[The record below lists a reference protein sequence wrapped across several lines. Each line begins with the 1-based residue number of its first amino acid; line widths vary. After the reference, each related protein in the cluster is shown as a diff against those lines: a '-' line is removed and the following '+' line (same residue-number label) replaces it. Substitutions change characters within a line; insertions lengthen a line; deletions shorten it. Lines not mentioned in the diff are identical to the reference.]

1 MITGEENLQSASL
14 SANAKRAAVLRV
26 VKGEPPEAVASAI
39 GVSVRTLIEWVRK
52 YESARQDAPESPDAE
67 HVAALRD
74 RPIGH
79 SATGVSNAE
88 IDYPE
93 LLKVVDPKYYESL
106 TEEQR
111 HELLIRQAIA
121 QEKVGYEK
129 YAPKFFLPEEE
140 DPFPEGR
147 HAEESDM
154 FVALEINR
162 PLLILGGLILG
173 FVVGVAAV
181 NLGFD
186 FSAFS
191 WWILSSGAAAAIV
204 LILIG
209 AR

>member
-1 MITGEENLQSASL
+1 MNSSSDSMPETL
-14 SANAKRAAVLRV
+14 SADAKRAAVLRV
-26 VKGEPPEAVASAI
+26 AKGEPPDAVASSI
-39 GVSVRTLIEWVRK
+39 GVPVRALMGWVRK
-52 YESARQDAPESPDAE
+52 YESARQDALESPDAE
-67 HVAALRD
+67 HVATLRD

-93 LLKVVDPKYYESL
+93 LLKGVDPKYYESL

-111 HELLIRQAIA
+111 HDLILKQAIA

-129 YAPKFFLPEEE
+129 YAPKFFLPEDE

-147 HAEESDM
+147 HVEQADM
-154 FVALEINR
+154 FTALEINR
-162 PLLILGGLILG
+162 PLLILGGLIFGLTAG
-173 FVVGVAAV
+173 IAAV
-181 NLGFD
+181 NLGVD
-186 FSAFS
+186 FSALS
-191 WWILSSGAAAAIV
+191 WWMLGSGAAAAIV

>member
-1 MITGEENLQSASL
+1 MPEAISAD
-14 SANAKRAAVLRV
+14 AKRAAVLRV
-26 VKGEPPEAVASAI
+26 AKGEPPDAVAVSI
-39 GVSVRTLIEWVRK
+39 GVPVRMLMEWVRK
-52 YESARQDAPESPDAE
+52 YESARQDAPESPDVE

-93 LLKVVDPKYYESL
+93 LLKGVDPKYYESL

-111 HELLIRQAIA
+111 HDLIIKQAIA

-129 YAPKFFLPEEE
+129 YAPKFFLPEDE

-147 HAEESDM
+147 HVEQADM
-154 FVALEINR
+154 FTALEINR
-162 PLLILGGLILG
+162 PLLIIGGAILGATIGFALVKSGFNPDSVTWLILG
-173 FVVGVAAV
+173 VGAFVGV
-181 NLGFD
+181 
-186 FSAFS
+186 
-191 WWILSSGAAAAIV
+191 V
-204 LILIG
+204 LTLIG

>member
-1 MITGEENLQSASL
+1 MSTPSNSMSEGVSADE
-14 SANAKRAAVLRV
+14 KRAAVLRV
-26 VKGEPPEAVASAI
+26 AKGEPPDAVASSI
-39 GVSVRTLIEWVRK
+39 GVPIRTLMDWVRK

-79 SATGVSNAE
+79 SALGVSNAE

-93 LLKVVDPKYYESL
+93 LLKSVDPKYYESL

-111 HELLIRQAIA
+111 HDLIIKQAIA

-129 YAPKFFLPEEE
+129 YAPKFFLPEDE

-147 HAEESDM
+147 HVEQADM
-154 FVALEINR
+154 FTAREINR
-162 PLLILGGLILG
+162 PLLIIGGAILGVTIGLALVKSGFNPESASWLILG
-173 FVVGVAAV
+173 LGAFVGVA
-181 NLGFD
+181 LT
-186 FSAFS
+186 
-191 WWILSSGAAAAIV
+191 
-204 LILIG
+204 LIG